1 MKEISKEKS
10 FTNRKEA
17 KYCGETIRKMQE
29 YIFNTAEFKPELPT
43 YNISENYLK
52 QTITFLNELLNENK

>member
-1 MKEISKEKS
+1 MKD
-10 FTNRKEA
+10 RKEA

-29 YIFNTAEFKPELPT
+29 YIFNTAEFKTELPN
-43 YNISENYLK
+43 YNISEDYLK